1 MLLNI
6 TTCDMLLKL
15 LLLLSVKRNANV
27 RKRFLTS
34 SVIVFR
40 KFMFHLSQLKSSSYV
55 TIYFI
60 FCYLCR
66 NVQEIMNR
74 GCPNTVRY
82 LCTWVSF
89 TANNISKMVFF
100 VASLQCG
107 AFLSYSDLLVVR
119 ERHKDGLLHP
129 SVFFPLFWI
138 HPSLPFPLHSQEL
151 HCISFFVCASV
162 LKTSASAKQYCAVEQ

>member
-60 FCYLCR
+60 FL
-66 NVQEIMNR
+66 
-74 GCPNTVRY
+74 
-82 LCTWVSF
+82 L
-89 TANNISKMVFF
+89 
-100 VASLQCG
+100 SLQKCLG
-107 AFLSYSDLLVVR
+107 SNEPRLS
-119 ERHKDGLLHP
+119 
-129 SVFFPLFWI
+129 
-138 HPSLPFPLHSQEL
+138 
-151 HCISFFVCASV
+151 
-162 LKTSASAKQYCAVEQ
+162 